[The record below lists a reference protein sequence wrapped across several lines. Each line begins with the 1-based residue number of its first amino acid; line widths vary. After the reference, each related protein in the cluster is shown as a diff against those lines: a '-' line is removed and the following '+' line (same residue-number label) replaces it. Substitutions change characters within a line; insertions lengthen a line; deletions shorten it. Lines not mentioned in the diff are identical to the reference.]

1 MSKKI
6 DRIINVGFTDIDK
19 KYEIGRKYSYF
30 QDETKWVI
38 EEFIETQP
46 SIYIQFERCHENCK
60 DGNSI
65 LKNTAKINEKSTNP
79 YRNTNHMENSSIDKN
94 KEDNST

>member
-1 MSKKI
+1 MIKMSKKI

-38 EEFIETQP
+38 EEFIET
-46 SIYIQFERCHENCK
+46 
-60 DGNSI
+60 
-65 LKNTAKINEKSTNP
+65 
-79 YRNTNHMENSSIDKN
+79 
-94 KEDNST
+94 